1 MASAQPGPARFAAF
15 CERFIKVPKGTGALT
30 ALRLR
35 DWQRGLV
42 GSVLDAE
49 VQHALRGGVLPRG
62 NGKSTLVASLALH
75 ELMEGGEGA
84 TVVVDERQATV
95 VVDERQAG
103 IVFNIARRMVE
114 LFDELADR
122 VHVYKDRLVVPSR
135 GATFACLPAT
145 PAGLEGLDY
154 TLAVCDEIGVLTRWP
169 GKPSRW
175 RRASVSA
182 PP

>member
-1 MASAQPGPARFAAF
+1 M
-15 CERFIKVPKGTGALT
+15 
-30 ALRLR
+30 
-35 DWQRGLV
+35 
-42 GSVLDAE
+42 
-49 VQHALRGGVLPRG
+49 PRG

-84 TVVVDERQATV
+84 TVVVDERQA
-95 VVDERQAG
+95 G

-114 LFDELADR
+114 LSDELADR

-135 GATFACLPAT
+135 GTTFACLPAA

-154 TLAVCDEIGVLTRWP
+154 TLAICDEIGVLTRWP

-175 RRASVSA
+175 RTASVSA
-182 PP
+182 PSESG